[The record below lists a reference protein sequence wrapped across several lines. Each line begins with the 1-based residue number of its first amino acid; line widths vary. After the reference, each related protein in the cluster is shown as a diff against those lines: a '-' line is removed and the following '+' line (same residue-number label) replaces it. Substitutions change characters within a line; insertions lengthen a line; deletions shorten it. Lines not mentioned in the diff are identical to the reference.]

1 MRRQDNQA
9 LTWIAEQ
16 LLKLS
21 LGQLIMKPVDDQF
34 LKEKKKKASSFH
46 ALQKERLP

>member
-9 LTWIAEQ
+9 LTWIAKE

-34 LKEKKKKASSFH
+34 LEKKKAHFMLCKRRDSHEAF
-46 ALQKERLP
+46 